1 MSCIT
6 EPAVKS
12 IAQDKIDSNL
22 CILSRERLPMGAGK
36 FLKYPLTIKATK
48 A

>member
-12 IAQDKIDSNL
+12 IAQDKIDFTLS
-22 CILSRERLPMGAGK
+22 ILSRESLPMGAGE
-36 FLKYPLTIKATK
+36 FLKYPLTIKTTK
-48 A
+48 P